1 MALLPELARLRLPPN
16 SGSKLWPILQC
27 ENVFILPGVP
37 QYFESKL
44 DVITTHFL
52 SRRPLHT
59 RKIVVGSDGQSHG
72 SYLIPIAMNLLG
84 SGLPCSRLAWCLLP
98 FSCVPEVAL
107 VDALNLAVERF
118 GDVVFGS
125 YPIPASPDHACRV
138 ILTMESEDSDRLDE
152 AKESLLK
159 ALPKDLVLLV
169 EDNDDMMAISG
180 GARPPAK

>member
-1 MALLPELARLRLPPN
+1 
-16 SGSKLWPILQC
+16 
-27 ENVFILPGVP
+27 
-37 QYFESKL
+37 
-44 DVITTHFL
+44 
-52 SRRPLHT
+52 
-59 RKIVVGSDGQSHG
+59 
-72 SYLIPIAMNLLG
+72 
-84 SGLPCSRLAWCLLP
+84 
-98 FSCVPEVAL
+98 VAL

-138 ILTMESEDSDRLDE
+138 ILTMESEYSDRLDE